1 MKKYFI
7 LAAMLSTLPVF
18 ALCPIDAE
26 EGVCSA
32 SAGFREKFSSTY
44 SPQSAIKEFSGTPEA
59 RLNPVK
65 RTDFSNEA
73 RNFSNTES
81 NFNYN
86 SNCQFGVCLQD
97 NSKPIFNQL
106 N

>member
-1 MKKYFI
+1 MKKYVI
-7 LAAMLSTLPVF
+7 LAAMLAALPVF
-18 ALCPIDAE
+18 ALCSIE
-26 EGVCSA
+26 EGAEVCSVP
-32 SAGFREKFSSTY
+32 GFREKFQPTY
-44 SPQSAIKEFSGTPEA
+44 NPQSNVKEFSGTPEA

-65 RTDFSNEA
+65 RSDLSEES
-73 RNFSNTES
+73 RNFTNNDN

-86 SNCQFGVCLQD
+86 TSCQFGVCMQK

>member
-7 LAAMLSTLPVF
+7 LAAMLISMPVF
-18 ALCPIDAE
+18 ALCSIE
-26 EGVCSA
+26 EGADVCSA
-32 SAGFREKFSSTY
+32 SAGFREKFSSIY
-44 SPQSAIKEFSGTPEA
+44 SPQSGIKEFSATPEA

>member
-7 LAAMLSTLPVF
+7 LAAIFATMPVF
-18 ALCPIDAE
+18 ALCSIE
-26 EGVCSA
+26 EGAEVCA
-32 SAGFREKFSSTY
+32 VPGFREKFQPTY
-44 SPQSAIKEFSGTPEA
+44 NPQSNLKEFSDTPEA

-65 RTDFSNEA
+65 RTDFSEEA
-73 RNFSNTES
+73 RNFSNPNS
-81 NFNYN
+81 NNNYN

-97 NSKPIFNQL
+97 RGKPIFNQL